1 MRGLLL
7 VTASMLVLGA
17 GCASAVFPS
26 MENATT
32 ENTVSRNATVELPI
46 QGYVER
52 RTAKDFGEY
61 ISDRFVGY
69 HVGDDIEYEDVTEEV
84 PVVAISD
91 GAVERVQF
99 VSGYG
104 GFVLIKHSDARAIY
118 GHLDLGSVTLKPG
131 DAVTKGQFIG
141 NLGADRSQE
150 TDGERKHLHFGLYTG
165 DPLRVN
171 GYEQTVDAVH
181 TWINPTEY
189 FESHGLEL
197 REPRRR
203 FTLADIGGNVFNIE
217 FMIPEGME
225 VEYVPSI
232 QALNIFT
239 FEGEGTAR
247 ERSQMFIRYFDA
259 SDFQTLST
267 VTVHSTENLTVGDG
281 YTARRYDIEKRANVA
296 DFAEQPDWRNERHVV
311 TDVRGEEGRT
321 RYYVIAANPALDQK
335 IYEAVLDS
343 LVINVDE

>member
-1 MRGLLL
+1 M
-7 VTASMLVLGA
+7 TASMLVLGA
-17 GCASAVFPS
+17 GCASVALPA
-26 MENATT
+26 MNTT
-32 ENTVSRNATVELPI
+32 SEPVEKNVQVELPI
-46 QGYVER
+46 QGYEER

-69 HVGDDIEYEDVTEEV
+69 HMGDDIEYEDVAEDV
-84 PVVAISD
+84 PVVSIAD
-91 GAVERVQF
+91 GTVERVEF

-104 GFVLIKHSDARAIY
+104 GFVLIKHSDVRAIY
-118 GHLDLGSVTLKPG
+118 GHLDLSSITLTPG
-131 DAVTKGQFIG
+131 DTIVKGQFIG
-141 NLGADRSQE
+141 HLGDDRSQE

-165 DPLRVN
+165 DPIRVN

-181 TWINPTEY
+181 TWLNPTEY
-189 FESHGLEL
+189 FESHGWEL

-203 FTLADIGGNVFNIE
+203 FTKADIGGNVFNIE

-267 VTVHSTENLTVGDG
+267 VTVHSTEDVTVAKK
-281 YTARRYDIEKRANVA
+281 YEARQYDIEKRSTVA
-296 DFAEQPDWRNERHVV
+296 DFADQPAWRNERHIV
-311 TDVRGEEGRT
+311 TDVRAKEGLT
-321 RYYVIAANPALDQK
+321 RYYVIAANPALDKK

-343 LVINVDE
+343 LVINVEK